1 MYSVQHI
8 WISQF
13 FQKRVHML
21 RRVVAFLSSSSSLL
35 VLKMQHHHQRL
46 AADLILLNP
55 MKFAFV
61 VNATAQRRQRD
72 ILAIVFRTDHFLTT
86 MVAQTKRRDKE
97 DLPYTHTYVSSFYV
111 YILSI
116 YIQLILIKWKPIK
129 WKQSLKWKLF

>member
-1 MYSVQHI
+1 MYHYLWYTQYL
-8 WISQF
+8 F
-13 FQKRVHML
+13 FLVMLFSTVTKRL
-21 RRVVAFLSSSSSLL
+21 
-35 VLKMQHHHQRL
+35 
-46 AADLILLNP
+46 ADLILLNP

-116 YIQLILIKWKPIK
+116 LDILFSSNHNIHKSAYSLCFGASDPLIDG
-129 WKQSLKWKLF
+129 F